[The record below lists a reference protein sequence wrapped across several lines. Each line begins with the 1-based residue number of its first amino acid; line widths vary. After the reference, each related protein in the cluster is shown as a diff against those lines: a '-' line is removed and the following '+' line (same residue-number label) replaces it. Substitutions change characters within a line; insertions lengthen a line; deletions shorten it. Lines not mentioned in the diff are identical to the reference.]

1 MKILLIGEY
10 SNVHWTLAE
19 GLRALGHEVCVV
31 SNGDNWKNYRRD
43 INLIRK
49 SNGKIDTLS
58 YLSRVWRV
66 FRKLR
71 GYDVVQLINPIF
83 LDFRAGRIRKY
94 YDYLRRHN
102 KKVFLGA
109 FGMDHYWVKT
119 CLDCKTFRYSDFNI
133 GDKQRTEE
141 EYNKIFISEWLDG
154 EKTPLNQYIAKDCD
168 GIIGGLYE
176 YYKCY
181 QPVFP
186 EKTTFI
192 PFPIDN
198 RTIEE
203 KPARKT
209 SYPVRFFIGIMKTRS
224 AYKGT
229 DVMLRAL
236 ERVKAD
242 YPGKCEIVKVES
254 VPFDEYQRLLS
265 SSDCLLDQ
273 LYSYTPAMNGLLA
286 MSKGLVLI
294 GGGEE
299 EQYEILGENELRPII
314 NVIPDE
320 EDVYLKLK
328 QIVEHPE
335 MLDRLSLDSVE
346 YIRRHH
352 DYLKVAQQYL
362 SFWSSSHRQPES
374 E

>member
-1 MKILLIGEY
+1 
-10 SNVHWTLAE
+10 
-19 GLRALGHEVCVV
+19 
-31 SNGDNWKNYRRD
+31 
-43 INLIRK
+43 
-49 SNGKIDTLS
+49 
-58 YLSRVWRV
+58 
-66 FRKLR
+66 
-71 GYDVVQLINPIF
+71 
-83 LDFRAGRIRKY
+83 
-94 YDYLRRHN
+94 
-102 KKVFLGA
+102 
-109 FGMDHYWVKT
+109 
-119 CLDCKTFRYSDFNI
+119 
-133 GDKQRTEE
+133 
-141 EYNKIFISEWLDG
+141 
-154 EKTPLNQYIAKDCD
+154 
-168 GIIGGLYE
+168 
-176 YYKCY
+176 
-181 QPVFP
+181 
-186 EKTTFI
+186 
-192 PFPIDN
+192 
-198 RTIEE
+198 
-203 KPARKT
+203 
-209 SYPVRFFIGIMKTRS
+209 
-224 AYKGT
+224 
-229 DVMLRAL
+229 MLRAL

-299 EQYEILGENELRPII
+299 EQYEILGEDELRPII